1 MIQVKIYFF
10 SSTAE
15 QPVQQAPGNPCIP
28 SPCGPNSQCKVSG
41 DSPSCSCLPD
51 FLGVP
56 PSCRPEC
63 VSNGECSS
71 HLACIR
77 QKCTDPCPNTCGT
90 NAICRVVSHTPQC
103 LCSPGFTGDPF
114 VQCTPIQRKFYN
126 LGKNL
131 NLSTPIVSTFEIFLT
146 YFQPN
151 QSKKGQ
157 RLVSRLHAVPT
168 LFAGNRTELV
178 LALVFRNT

>member
-1 MIQVKIYFF
+1 MRHYLISFF
-10 SSTAE
+10 SFVLCILIHTLLTYSLSPTAE
-15 QPVQQAPGNPCIP
+15 QPIQQKPENPCIP

-56 PSCRPEC
+56 PNCRPEC

-77 QKCTDPCPNTCGT
+77 QKCVDPCPNTCGS

-103 LCSPGFTGDPF
+103 LCSPGYTGDPF
-114 VQCTPIQRKFYN
+114 VHCTPIQCKLFEHNFGRK
-126 LGKNL
+126 
-131 NLSTPIVSTFEIFLT
+131 SI
-146 YFQPN
+146 
-151 QSKKGQ
+151 
-157 RLVSRLHAVPT
+157 R
-168 LFAGNRTELV
+168 
-178 LALVFRNT
+178 